1 MDNVFELK
9 HSLQNLEKR
18 ILAFFT
24 VHLPDSKQS
33 QTDQIRF
40 RVRQN
45 RYVLLTVLYQIFLN
59 LPKSQSQ
66 GKPDEMR
73 VSVLTDLVT
82 SCCLL
87 VNLESVPVLQE
98 DFQYIDRLI
107 ESLNELVLV
116 CLKLDPVLL

>member
-98 DFQYIDRLI
+98 DFQYIDRLV

>member
-9 HSLQNLEKR
+9 HGLQNLEKR
-18 ILAFFT
+18 ILAFFA
-24 VHLPDSKQS
+24 VHLPDPKQS
-33 QTDQIRF
+33 QTDQIGL

-66 GKPDEMR
+66 GKPDEMC
-73 VSVLTDLVT
+73 VSILTDLVT

-87 VNLESVPVLQE
+87 VNLESVPVL
-98 DFQYIDRLI
+98 
-107 ESLNELVLV
+107 
-116 CLKLDPVLL
+116 

>member
-1 MDNVFELK
+1 MVSFGLYRVSPFNQFLPQLVVKEEDVIFSDVDNVFELK

-73 VSVLTDLVT
+73 VSVPYRSRYFLLP
-82 SCCLL
+82 CL
-87 VNLESVPVLQE
+87 
-98 DFQYIDRLI
+98 
-107 ESLNELVLV
+107 
-116 CLKLDPVLL
+116 